1 LLAVLNAT
9 RVLRYNPESL
19 NK

>member
-9 RVLRYNPESL
+9 RVLRYNPESS